1 MSDIFKEVDEE
12 IRQENYAKLWQSY
25 GRYVIALL
33 VLLVVTVA
41 GYQLWLRYDLD
52 RRTEASD
59 RFAAALRL
67 VEDGQTADAQNAL
80 AALADPADRGYGL
93 LAAFA
98 KASLFVEQGD
108 LPAAIAIWDAIAAS
122 SSADEN
128 FRAIATLMSALHQV
142 DSADPEELEARV
154 TPLTDSGG
162 AFRASA
168 LEVLA
173 LIALRRGDK
182 EQALDLYQQITADI
196 FAPAGL
202 RQRALRM
209 SAHLRS

>member
-12 IRQENYAKLWQSY
+12 IRQENYAKLWQRH

>member
-12 IRQENYAKLWQSY
+12 IRQENYARLWQRY

-33 VLLVVTVA
+33 VLLIVSVA

-59 RFAAALRL
+59 RFAAALRM
-67 VEDGQTADAQNAL
+67 VDEGQSADAQNAL
-80 AALADPADRGYGL
+80 TDLADPDDRGYGL

-98 KASLFVEQGD
+98 KASLLAEQGD
-108 LPAAIAIWDAIAAS
+108 LPAAIVIWDDIAAS
-122 SSADEN
+122 SSADQN
-128 FRAIATLMSALHQV
+128 FRAVATLMSALHQV
-142 DSADPEELEARV
+142 DSADPAELEARV
-154 TPLTDSGG
+154 TPLTTNGG
-162 AFRASA
+162 TFRASA
-168 LEVLA
+168 LEILA

-182 EQALDLYQQITADI
+182 DQALEFYQQITADI

-209 SAHLRS
+209 SAHLGG

>member
-12 IRQENYAKLWQSY
+12 IRQENYARLWQRY

-33 VLLVVTVA
+33 VLLIVAVA

-52 RRTEASD
+52 QRTEASD
-59 RFAAALRL
+59 NFAAALRL
-67 VEDGQTADAQNAL
+67 VEDGQTADAHNAL
-80 AALADPADRGYGL
+80 TALADPDDRGYGL
-93 LAAFA
+93 LAAFT
-98 KASLFVEQGD
+98 KASLFAEQGD
-108 LPAAIAIWDAIAAS
+108 LPAAIAIWDGIAAS

-128 FRAIATLMSALHQV
+128 FRAVATLMSVLHQV
-142 DSADPEELEARV
+142 DSANPDELEARV
-154 TPLTDSGG
+154 TPLTESGG

-182 EQALDLYQQITADI
+182 EQALGFYQQIIADF

-209 SAHLRS
+209 SAHLGG